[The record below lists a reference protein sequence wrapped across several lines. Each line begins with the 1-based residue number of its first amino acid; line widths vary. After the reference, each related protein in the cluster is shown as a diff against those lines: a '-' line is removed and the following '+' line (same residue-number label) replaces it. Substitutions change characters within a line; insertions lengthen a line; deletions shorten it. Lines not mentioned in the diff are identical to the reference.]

1 MKNTKQI
8 SKFRIIM
15 KYNCRNMTIPEIYTK
30 TSLQKNT
37 WQTVKIRV
45 NFTTSNY
52 KMFRQPSRFEI
63 FCKQFSDIARNC
75 GILEDFGAMPEMKV
89 YRCRVELH
97 L

>member
-1 MKNTKQI
+1 
-8 SKFRIIM
+8 M
-15 KYNCRNMTIPEIYTK
+15 KYNCKNMTIPEIYTELA
-30 TSLQKNT
+30 SEKNT

-52 KMFRQPSRFEI
+52 KNVQTASLVLDTFVSSFLILQEI
-63 FCKQFSDIARNC
+63 AVF
-75 GILEDFGAMPEMKV
+75 LEDFGAMPEMKV

>member
-1 MKNTKQI
+1 MK
-8 SKFRIIM
+8 F
-15 KYNCRNMTIPEIYTK
+15 NCKNITTTEIYTE
-30 TSLQKNT
+30 TSLQKKNT

-45 NFTTSNY
+45 NFTTLNY
-52 KMFRQPSRFEI
+52 KMFRRPRRFEI